1 MASKR
6 LSAVQWQIRVNRVI
20 RHSAARIFSLVT
32 LGLMTVPVTLAF
44 DVDGNKWPGAFT
56 TIYTGIPGTSPSGVA
71 WSQALRESAE
81 AWSNATVFK
90 FSASPDYRDPCNR
103 NDRLNGNDF
112 TTTVCGTSFSP
123 STLAITMIYSEANS
137 LGAADITEADIVY
150 NRNQNFDI
158 YDGPVNFNQFA
169 GVDFRRVALHELG
182 HVMGLNHERA
192 APAIMAPTI
201 GNLFTLQK
209 DDIDGVNFLY
219 AGTNNCF
226 KTAANFGVTSQALS
240 QGDCRVQQLVS
251 GGTDT
256 SFVDVF
262 ALELSEAARIS
273 VQMSSAEIDSVL
285 VLADE
290 KLRVL
295 EIMDDNAG
303 TCNALIQRVL
313 QPGSYIILAN
323 TYVKVTKCGSN
334 TGPYQ
339 ISFNY
344 DSSTLRT
351 LKGKVSFQGGS
362 SNAIFSGGVT
372 VNNGLS
378 YTNRVTPDQLFDVEA
393 RIAIDPRHQN
403 QPGFIVVA
411 ALLADGEILVKNIAG
426 NFVTYN
432 PQLALVPIAVNKVL
446 GAIEEVSVLADTIAA
461 QLDIQNI
468 AVDFLVGYGVS
479 SNPDELYYHQEP
491 INLIVSP

>member
-1 MASKR
+1 
-6 LSAVQWQIRVNRVI
+6 VI
-20 RHSAARIFSLVT
+20 KHSAGAIFALATLALLTGQVT
-32 LGLMTVPVTLAF
+32 FAF
-44 DVDGNKWPGAFT
+44 DVNGNKWPGAFT
-56 TIYTGIPGTSPSGVA
+56 TIYTGIPGTSPSGIA

-81 AWSNATVFK
+81 AWSNATVFE
-90 FSASPDYRDPCNR
+90 FSVNPEYRDPCNR

-112 TTTVCGTSFSP
+112 TSTVCGNSYGG
-123 STLAITMIYSEANS
+123 STLAITMIFSKVNS
-137 LGAADITEADIVY
+137 LGTADITEADIVY
-150 NRNQNFDI
+150 NSNQKFDI

-209 DDIDGVNFLY
+209 DDIAGVNFLY

-226 KTAANFGVTSQALS
+226 KATAAFGVTAQALS

-262 ALELSEAARIS
+262 ALELSEAARVSIG
-273 VQMSSAEIDSVL
+273 MDSAAMDSVL
-285 VLADE
+285 VLADD
-290 KLRVL
+290 KLRIL
-295 EIMDDNAG
+295 EISDDIAG
-303 TCNALIQRVL
+303 SCNALIQRVL
-313 QPGSYIILAN
+313 QPGSYVILAN
-323 TYVKVTKCGSN
+323 TYVEVGKCGNN

-339 ISFNY
+339 LSVSY

-351 LKGKVSFQGGS
+351 LSGKLSFQGGNS
-362 SNAIFSGGVT
+362 EAVFFGGVT
-372 VNNGLS
+372 VNDGLS
-378 YTNRVTPDQLFDVEA
+378 YTNRVTPNQRFTVEA

-411 ALLADGEILVKNIAG
+411 ALLADGEILVKNTVG
-426 NFVTYN
+426 DFVTYN
-432 PQLALVPIAVNKVL
+432 PQLARVPIAVNKVL
-446 GAIEEVSVLADTIAA
+446 AATENVSVLADTTAA
-461 QLDIQNI
+461 QLGIQSI
-468 AVDFLVGYGVS
+468 VVAFLAGYGVA

-491 INLIVSP
+491 INLIVAP